1 MCFNTPNFF
10 DERDPLTADT
20 FSDTGADVDE
30 EDDDDADTDADAD
43 AMTAFA
49 ARDACIPLSGE
60 YQSYLRA
67 RSDCRLRRP
76 LRSR

>member
-60 YQSYLRA
+60 YSILSPSA
-67 RSDCRLRRP
+67 KRLP
-76 LRSR
+76 PKKTAS